1 MHRLGYR
8 WADPSLHADV
18 TWRMRVQGPE
28 HLMTVVRPLGEGRI
42 CFLRPILL
50 GPLKSNPP
58 AWARKEFVLGTVWV
72 PGRTGIMDVDPCSRT
87 GTHIQKER
95 FNAVLLSS

>member
-1 MHRLGYR
+1 MI
-8 WADPSLHADV
+8 S
-18 TWRMRVQGPE
+18 Q
-28 HLMTVVRPLGEGRI
+28 
-42 CFLRPILL
+42 
-50 GPLKSNPP
+50 
-58 AWARKEFVLGTVWV
+58 ARKEFVLGTVWV

>member
-1 MHRLGYR
+1 MLPKAHTLGALEIQPTCLGYVI
-8 WADPSLHADV
+8 S
-18 TWRMRVQGPE
+18 Q
-28 HLMTVVRPLGEGRI
+28 
-42 CFLRPILL
+42 
-50 GPLKSNPP
+50 
-58 AWARKEFVLGTVWV
+58 ARKEIVLGTVWV